1 MEKELIRN
9 LLTVA
14 EAYSAKREVSFSTLG
29 RQAAGDWRFFDHL
42 REGAKTFTARKYD
55 QVMVWFSNN
64 WPDSVAWPEGIERP
78 VQEVAS

>member
-14 EAYSAKREVSFSTLG
+14 EAYSVTRDVSLSTLG

-42 REGAKTFTARKYD
+42 RDGAKTFTARKYD
-55 QVMVWFSNN
+55 QVMQWFSIN
-64 WPDSVAWPEGIERP
+64 WPVNADWPEGIERP
-78 VQEVAS
+78 AQEVAS